1 MGDYSSD
8 EIQWEET
15 KESSHEVTEQ
25 QMREFQKTLKEN
37 QSIFKTLT
45 MEQDSLLSEIESLKI
60 ELKES
65 KANIEKVRKEYNEAT
80 DLLERIGEM
89 LNRPSFTKP
98 VIMSIEDKKS
108 IEEISVVQ
116 KQDRTIEDYQKRLT
130 DKKSKFIDRKKKAN
144 TEKKRLIEILQL
156 KERENQDIVKKISV
170 FQKFTQG

>member
-25 QMREFQKTLKEN
+25 QMREFHKTLKEN
-37 QSIFKTLT
+37 QSTFKTLT
-45 MEQDSLLSEIESLKI
+45 MEQNSLLSEIESLKI

-80 DLLERIGEM
+80 DLLERIGEL

-98 VIMSIEDKKS
+98 VIMSKEDKKS

-116 KQDRTIEDYQKRLT
+116 KQDRTIEDYQKRMT
-130 DKKSKFIDRKKKAN
+130 DKKSKYIERKKKAMS
-144 TEKKRLIEILQL
+144 EKKRLIEILQL
-156 KERENQDIVKKISV
+156 KDRENQDIVKKIAV
-170 FQKFTQG
+170 FRKFTQG